1 MLFTVLHNG
10 CDILKCEMEESVE
23 ALSSLNMEYSDK
35 QEEAEIVIFF
45 CCSFTLE
52 REISTKKTIERLVKE
67 GKSVI
72 VSGCFLHRFKPLFSN
87 VDFVNRKDL
96 QNYFKSRYN
105 LSSSFVT
112 KQTTIKHACEKKQII
127 NIASGCIGHCTYC
140 SIRQVRGHISSR
152 PILDI
157 LQRIEQHKEC
167 TQIKLVAHDVSA
179 YGYDIGTSLPN
190 LLHNIWDKYPNLKIE
205 LGNLNISFL
214 KNYSKY
220 ELELFKSVEGNLNL
234 PIQSASNNVLMKMN
248 RDYVIEDFYWLYENL
263 SSMNCKISTDIIAGF
278 PTETDKDHVLN
289 IRLLKDYYFDFAQ
302 IFMFDPRPNT
312 QAAAMSQIDADIKA
326 KRTIEL
332 IACFLSTFH
341 EKNHFSY
348 NKMKESQFYNTNLII
363 N

>member
-1 MLFTVLHNG
+1 MLFTVIHNG
-10 CDILKCEMEESVE
+10 CDVLKCEMEESVE
-23 ALSSLNMEYSDK
+23 ALSSLNMDYTDK
-35 QEEAEIVIFF
+35 QEEADIVIFF

-52 REISTKKTIERLVKE
+52 REISTKKIIERLINE
-67 GKSVI
+67 EKSVI
-72 VSGCFLHRFKPLFSN
+72 ISGCFLHRFMQMFPD

-96 QNYFKSRYN
+96 QSYFKSRYG
-105 LSSSFVT
+105 LSTSFIT
-112 KQTTIKHACEKKQII
+112 KQKTITHTCEKKQII
-127 NIASGCIGHCTYC
+127 SIASGCIGRCTYC
-140 SIRQVRGHISSR
+140 SIRQVRGRISSR
-152 PILDI
+152 PVLDI

-167 TQIKLVAHDVSA
+167 AQIKLVAQDVSA
-179 YGYDIGTSLPN
+179 YGYDTGTSLPN
-190 LLHNIWDKYPNLKIE
+190 LLRNIWDKYPNLKIE

-214 KNYSKY
+214 KNYSMF
-220 ELELFKSVEGNLNL
+220 ELELFKSIEGNLNL

-248 RDYVIEDFYWLYENL
+248 RDYVIEDFYRLYENL

-278 PTETDKDHVLN
+278 PTETDKDHILN
-289 IRLLKDYYFDFAQ
+289 IRLLKDYYFNFAQ
-302 IFMFDPRPNT
+302 IFMFDPRQNT

-341 EKNHFSY
+341 EKNHYSY